1 LKVLINNEIVD
12 SAAIFPDRGYFYGYG
27 VFETLLVI
35 NGHVIFLEEHL
46 SRLNK
51 GLKYLNIQKVII
63 RQEVETAT
71 RALSC
76 YNGVIKINVSEEN
89 TIFTTRPVSY
99 GQEQYESGYRLM
111 LSGVKRNPTSH
122 IVGIKSMNYLDNI
135 IELEKAKKHGFNDA
149 LFLNIHE
156 EICETAVANLFI
168 IEDNKIITPEGSSG
182 LLSGIVRQWVMDTYP
197 VLEEN
202 ITLDRLLLSEGAFVT
217 NSVIGIM
224 KVVAID
230 EVTLNHHK
238 HKMIQQITNKY
249 REVLDAI
256 GRGL

>member
-1 LKVLINNEIVD
+1 MINNKILESD
-12 SAAIFPDRGYFYGYG
+12 AILPDRGYFYGYG

-35 NGHVIFLEEHL
+35 NGHIIFLEEHL

-51 GLKYLNIQKVII
+51 GLIYLGIKKVIN
-63 RQEVETAT
+63 RYEVEAAT
-71 RALSC
+71 SALSC

-89 TIFTTRPVSY
+89 TIFTTRQVGYS
-99 GQEQYESGYRLM
+99 QKQYESGYRLI
-111 LSGVKRNPTSH
+111 LSGVRRNPTSH

-135 IELEKAKKHGFNDA
+135 IELEKAKKHGYNDA
-149 LFLNIHE
+149 LFLNVHE
-156 EICETAVANLFI
+156 DICETAVANLFI
-168 IEDNKIITPEGSSG
+168 IEDNKIITPKRSAG
-182 LLSGIVRQWVMDTYP
+182 LLCGIVRQWVMDAYP

-230 EVTLNHHK
+230 EVTLNQHK

-249 REVLDAI
+249 REVIDAI